1 MELLCK
7 PWCWTVQHKP
17 TENWAIVGTV
27 RMCSIR
33 VWPKNFEWTRGERDL
48 FANFTATKHPKTQPS
63 WSLPGQQ
70 LISTSIC
77 PTASLPCHL
86 WTACLVHC
94 GRALVLPVIQQWRLH
109 FGWLSPLSAILKLE
123 LNWSTLY
130 FSLDIYIMI
139 MHTYVH
145 TNTSNLYTKN
155 HITCFCKDCIS
166 LLSHK
171 HCFFL
176 VLQILIQGSRVGKKR
191 WKAEDLLDS
200 SGTFFAVAKVAG
212 LTDRNGNLPL
222 ARQNMAPRAW
232 KTSLTLCF
240 WWLPDTN

>member
-17 TENWAIVGTV
+17 TENWAIVRTV

-33 VWPKNFEWTRGERDL
+33 VWQKNIEWTRGERDL

-94 GRALVLPVIQQWRLH
+94 GRALVLLVIQQWRLH

-123 LNWSTLY
+123 LNWSTVY
-130 FSLDIYIMI
+130 FFFGHIYYD
-139 MHTYVH
+139 YVH
-145 TNTSNLYTKN
+145 ICT
-155 HITCFCKDCIS
+155 
-166 LLSHK
+166 HK
-171 HCFFL
+171 HIKFIYQKSHNMFL
-176 VLQILIQGSRVGKKR
+176 
-191 WKAEDLLDS
+191 
-200 SGTFFAVAKVAG
+200 
-212 LTDRNGNLPL
+212 
-222 ARQNMAPRAW
+222 
-232 KTSLTLCF
+232 
-240 WWLPDTN
+240 